1 MITQFLQRL
10 LWLVVLVAAQMVVFN
25 YIHIYDYATPL
36 PFVYLV
42 LLFPLGTSRW
52 SILLWAF
59 VCGLLCDIAS
69 LTLGIGAASIT
80 LVAFVQPVL
89 LRLMT
94 PKDAPED
101 MQPAYSTMGFWN
113 YVGYAAILTS
123 LFILCYFLLQSF
135 TFNHIIDLGIS
146 CGASWLLTLFLCLIF
161 EGFRDHRSPNTQ
173 S

>member
-10 LWLVVLVAAQMVVFN
+10 LWLVVLVTAQMMVFN
-25 YIHIYDYATPL
+25 YIHILGYATPL

-59 VCGLLCDIAS
+59 VCGLLCDITS
-69 LTLGIGAASIT
+69 LTLGIGAAAMT

-101 MQPAYSTMGFWN
+101 MRPAFSTLGFWSYCN
-113 YVGYAAILTS
+113 YAAILTA
-123 LFILCYFLLQSF
+123 LFALAYFALQSF
-135 TFNHIIDLGIS
+135 TFNHIADLGIA
-146 CGASWLLTLFLCLIF
+146 CGSSWLLTFIICLVF
-161 EGFRDHRSPNTQ
+161 EALRDHKTEEQ
-173 S
+173 H

>member
-10 LWLVVLVAAQMVVFN
+10 LWLVVLVAAQMMVFN
-25 YIHIYDYATPL
+25 YIHLLDYATPL

-42 LLFPLGTSRW
+42 LMFPLGTSRW

-59 VCGLLCDIAS
+59 VCGLLCDITS
-69 LTLGIGAASIT
+69 LTLGIGAASMT

-89 LRLMT
+89 LSLMT
-94 PKDAPED
+94 PKDATED
-101 MQPAYSTMGFWN
+101 MQPAYSTMGFWS

-123 LFILCYFLLQSF
+123 IFSLCYFLLQSF
-135 TFNHIIDLGIS
+135 TFNHIIDLGIA
-146 CGASWLLTLFLCLIF
+146 CGSSWALTLVLCLIF
-161 EGFRDHRSPNTQ
+161 EGLRDHSSSNL

>member
-69 LTLGIGAASIT
+69 LTLGIGAASMT

-123 LFILCYFLLQSF
+123 LFMWCQLAPHPLPLP
-135 TFNHIIDLGIS
+135 HLRR
-146 CGASWLLTLFLCLIF
+146 L
-161 EGFRDHRSPNTQ
+161 P
-173 S
+173 

>member
-69 LTLGIGAASIT
+69 LTLGIGAASMT

-89 LRLMT
+89 LRIRGSAGDLPVRKEFLPAEREEIINAQHGT
-94 PKDAPED
+94 GFGLNDVEVDIPEPEFRIVLT
-101 MQPAYSTMGFWN
+101 QFVISHIAKLILAYRTE
-113 YVGYAAILTS
+113 LR
-123 LFILCYFLLQSF
+123 
-135 TFNHIIDLGIS
+135 D
-146 CGASWLLTLFLCLIF
+146 CG
-161 EGFRDHRSPNTQ
+161 
-173 S
+173 

>member
-10 LWLVVLVAAQMVVFN
+10 LWLVVLVAAQMMVFN
-25 YIHIYDYATPL
+25 YIHIMGYATPL

-42 LLFPLGTSRW
+42 LLFPAGTSRW

-69 LTLGIGAASIT
+69 LTLGIGAASLT

-89 LRLMT
+89 LKLML
-94 PKDAPED
+94 PKDAPEN
-101 MQPAYSTMGFWN
+101 MQPAYSTMGFWSYFN
-113 YVGYAAILTS
+113 YAAILTA
-123 LFILCYFLLQSF
+123 LFILCYFALQSF
-135 TFNHIIDLGIS
+135 SFNHISDLGIA
-146 CGASWLLTLFLCLIF
+146 CGSSWLLTFVLCLVF
-161 EGFRDHRSPNTQ
+161 ESLRGHKNSEP